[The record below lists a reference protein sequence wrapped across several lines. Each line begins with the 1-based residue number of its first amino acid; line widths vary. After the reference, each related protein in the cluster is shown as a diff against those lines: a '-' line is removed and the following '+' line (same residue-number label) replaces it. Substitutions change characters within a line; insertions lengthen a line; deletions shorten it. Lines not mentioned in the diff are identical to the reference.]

1 MTHSSCFGRRRLTGL
16 FLSLIAWLFTGT
28 AIAQDAAPQYDV
40 ELVIFRNLGGQATP
54 EDWVLE
60 EAIANRGK
68 ISVGDDSDTL
78 AERLTSSAEALPVQA
93 LTPDQLKLGPI
104 AASLRASRGYRL
116 LSHIGW
122 TQAALPLRS
131 GTVTPLSSMLGA
143 ATPLSGT
150 AKLSRGATL
159 HLTLDLR
166 LKEADGPSYVLQ
178 ETRQIKL
185 GEKYYFDHPHFGV
198 VASVSAR
205 QP

>member
-1 MTHSSCFGRRRLTGL
+1 MTHSSCFGRRRSAGL
-16 FLSLIAWLFTGT
+16 FLSLIAWLLAST
-28 AIAQDAAPQYDV
+28 AAAQDVAPQYDV
-40 ELVIFRNLGGQATP
+40 ELVIFRNLGSQVTP
-54 EDWVLE
+54 EDWTLQ

-68 ISVGDDSDTL
+68 TGAGDDTAAL
-78 AERLTSSAEALPVQA
+78 AERLASSAEALPVQA

-131 GTVTPLSSMLGA
+131 STVAPLSSMLE
-143 ATPLSGT
+143 ATTPISGT
-150 AKLSRGATL
+150 AKLSRGTTL
-159 HLTLDLR
+159 HLALDLR
-166 LKEADGPSYVLQ
+166 LKETDGPSYVLQ

-185 GEKYYFDHPHFGV
+185 GEKHYFDHPHFGV
-198 VASVSAR
+198 IASVSVR